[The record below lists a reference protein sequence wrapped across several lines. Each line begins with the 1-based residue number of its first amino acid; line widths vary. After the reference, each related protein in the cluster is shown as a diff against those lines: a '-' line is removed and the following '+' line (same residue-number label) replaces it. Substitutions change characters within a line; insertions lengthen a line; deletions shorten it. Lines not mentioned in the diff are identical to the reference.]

1 MITDLIIDIKNLVKE
16 QEIPSNITHIEVDKD
31 EERNNLIDNILIH
44 YHHRQNGY

>member
-1 MITDLIIDIKNLVKE
+1 MNDIHIQKEFDNLNRNSKFSIT
-16 QEIPSNITHIEVDKD
+16 EVDKD